1 MPLLYAPGERVFY
14 GVKDS
19 QLLGCLCPQEAD
31 MKSADFSSCGTP
43 SPSRRP

>member
-1 MPLLYAPGERVFY
+1 MPLLYAPGERAFY

-19 QLLGCLCPQEAD
+19 KLLGFLCPQEAD

-43 SPSRRP
+43 CLSRRP